1 MKRRI
6 KYNIIM
12 SKVQNSLK
20 FQEKIILFLFKN
32 YTYKIYQLGTQQGF
46 NWNNMRYTTQVFK
59 GGNNIG

>member
-1 MKRRI
+1 
-6 KYNIIM
+6 M